1 MNATHLGLRNSF
13 PLTTADL
20 ATAKKYFILPRKIV
34 GILNKKLVIVDDG
47 MVPDSNGCNVDR
59 FALFDLAGEI
69 SETIDVG
76 TSFTTQASV
85 SSNKFYTNNN
95 PLFDAPQY

>member
-1 MNATHLGLRNSF
+1 
-13 PLTTADL
+13 
-20 ATAKKYFILPRKIV
+20 
-34 GILNKKLVIVDDG
+34 
-47 MVPDSNGCNVDR
+47 MVPDSNDCNVDR
-59 FALFDLAGEI
+59 FVFFDLASEI

-85 SSNKFYTNNN
+85 SSNMFYTFD